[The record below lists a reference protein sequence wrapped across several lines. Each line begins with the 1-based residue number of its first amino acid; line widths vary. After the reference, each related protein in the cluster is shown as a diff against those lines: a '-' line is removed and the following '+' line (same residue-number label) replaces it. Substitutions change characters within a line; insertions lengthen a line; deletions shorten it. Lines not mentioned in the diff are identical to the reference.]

1 MSDERD
7 GPAEPKTELATEPTA
22 APATEPATDPTTGS
36 LDLDERDLRAAIID
50 LSFVLRARVG
60 IGVVL
65 AFLFGVLSFSHAD
78 VAQVARQLIPGALFV
93 AYLFVSPVL
102 RARQLLRA
110 IVAGG
115 DRHASY
121 RFDDD
126 GITFRGAGSTM
137 TAAYRSLVEFREGK
151 TAFFVYTA
159 PGVANIVPKRA
170 FPAVEISRVRARLA
184 ANVKPRALT
193 HASRRVVLV
202 VAAILAF
209 LVVWQFLSATNAPPE
224 LPPSA
229 PATP

>member
-1 MSDERD
+1 MGD
-7 GPAEPKTELATEPTA
+7 EPKTEPTIGA
-22 APATEPATDPTTGS
+22 LE
-36 LDLDERDLRAAIID
+36 LDEHDLRAAIID
-50 LSFVLRARVG
+50 LSFILRARVG

-65 AFLFGVLSFSHAD
+65 AFIFGVLALGRAD

-102 RARQLLRA
+102 RGRQLLRA

-115 DRHASY
+115 DKHASY

-126 GITFRGAGSTM
+126 GVTFRSAGSTM

-170 FPAVEISRVRARLA
+170 FPAEELSRVRARLA

-193 HASRRVVLV
+193 HASRRVVLIF
-202 VAAILAF
+202 AALLAF
-209 LVVWQFLSATNAPPE
+209 FVVWQFLSSTG
-224 LPPSA
+224 
-229 PATP
+229 ATPDAR